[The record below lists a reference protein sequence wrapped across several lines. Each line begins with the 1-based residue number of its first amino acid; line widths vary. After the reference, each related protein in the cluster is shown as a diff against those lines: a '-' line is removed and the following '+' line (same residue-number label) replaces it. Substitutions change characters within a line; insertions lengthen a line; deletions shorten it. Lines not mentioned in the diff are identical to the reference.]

1 MGRINNL
8 QLPRQRL
15 AYSAKTKE
23 WRKNN
28 VDFADK
34 HSFYHNESVRQ
45 TLRNKIINFNL
56 YNGIVDIRDIK
67 DTINPYK
74 VDANY
79 IPDNIPH
86 NPIAVPKID
95 LLVGEEAKRR
105 FDWSVIVTNENAI
118 TKKEEDKKKF
128 LEAKIAEFL
137 QANYKDEELEE
148 KMKGLEKYMKYEYQD
163 VREKLGNQLLRHYWH
178 ELEFTRK
185 FTDAFKQ
192 ALISGEE
199 IAQVDIVHD
208 EPTMDIMNG
217 LKVHAVRSGN
227 SNKIED
233 CDIIVYEDHWS
244 PGKIID
250 TFHDQLKEKDID
262 YILEYST
269 QRVNDEY
276 SDDDNNHVLFRDG
289 LKSHFLDGYLAI
301 ANINGHQFSSDY
313 TDENGNIRVL
323 RVYWKSQKKVQKIKY
338 YDEFGE
344 VQHKFMSEEYIP
356 NKDLGEESKTLWI
369 NESWEGTKIGK
380 DIYLNMRPRQVQFTR
395 MNNPSKTH
403 HGFIGEIYN
412 TNQGR
417 AVSLMD
423 RMKNYQYLYDVIWD
437 RLLKSISTNY
447 GKIMELDISK
457 VPDNWEID
465 KWMHFAVVNK
475 IAVVDSFKEGN
486 KGAATGKLAGGFT
499 SHGGRT
505 IDMETGAY
513 IQQHINLLQFIKD
526 EMGEISGVSTQR
538 QGQISNRETVGGVE
552 RAVTQSSHIT
562 EYWFQKHESFK
573 VRVLN
578 AFLQCAKIALKGK
591 NFKAQY
597 ILDDQTLDFLNYE
610 SDQVEDCDFGVLV
623 SSNHKIKEFEQ
634 NIKEYSHAFLQN
646 GGRLSTVMDIMFSP
660 SIMDMRRKIEIAE
673 DEQSEREAQQA
684 QEQLKAQQ
692 EQIAQEQQLEQ
703 MKLQLED
710 LKNQRDNQT
719 KLAIAGMNSTEDVG
733 NDTDP
738 IDWEKLN
745 LEKTK
750 HQDDIMH
757 KMKVAQDQMKM
768 HKDNLAVKKKQVN
781 KKPTKST

>member
-15 AYSAKTKE
+15 SYGAKTKE

-45 TLRNKIINFNL
+45 TLRNKVINLNL
-56 YNGIVDIRDIK
+56 YNGIVDVRDIK
-67 DTINPYK
+67 DAINPYK

-128 LEAKIAEFL
+128 LEQRIAQYL
-137 QANYKDEELEE
+137 QENYEDQELQE
-148 KMKGLEKYMKYEYQD
+148 KMAELEKYMKYEYQD
-163 VREKLGNQLLRHYWH
+163 VREKLGNQILRHYWY
-178 ELEFTRK
+178 ELDMQRK
-185 FTDAFKQ
+185 FTDAFKN
-192 ALISGEE
+192 ALLMGEE

-208 EPTMDIMNG
+208 DPTMEIMNG

-227 SNKIED
+227 SNRIQD
-233 CDIIVYEDHWS
+233 CDISVYEDHWT
-244 PGKIID
+244 PAKVID
-250 TFHDQLKEKDID
+250 VFHDQLKEKDID

-276 SDDDNNHVLFRDG
+276 NDDDNNHVLFRDG
-289 LKSHFLDGYLAI
+289 LGSHFLDGYLAL

-313 TDENGNIRVL
+313 TDENGNLRVL
-323 RVYWKSQKKVQKIKY
+323 RVYWKSQKKVLKVKY

-344 VQHKFMSEEYIP
+344 TQHKFMSEEYIP
-356 NKDLGEESKTLWI
+356 NKDAGEEAKSMWI

-380 DIYLNMRPRQVQFTR
+380 DIYLNMRPRPVQFTR
-395 MNNPSKTH
+395 MNNPSITH

-457 VPDNWEID
+457 IPDNWEVD
-465 KWMHFAVVNK
+465 KWMHFAIVNK

-513 IQQHINLLQFIKD
+513 IQQHILLLQFIEE
-526 EMGEISGVSTQR
+526 EMGKISGVSTQR

-562 EYWFQKHESFK
+562 EYWFQKHEGFK

-578 AFLQCAKIALKGK
+578 AFLQCAKVALKGK

-597 ILDDQTLDFLNYE
+597 ILDDQTIDFLNYE
-610 SDQVEDCDFGVLV
+610 SDQIEDCDFGVLV

-673 DEQSEREAQQA
+673 DEQAQREAQQA
-684 QEQLKAQQ
+684 QDQLAAQQ
-692 EQIAQEQQLEQ
+692 EQLAAQQQLEQ

-710 LKNQRDNQT
+710 LKNVRDNET
-719 KLAIAGMNSTEDVG
+719 KLAIAGMNSSRQEVDD
-733 NDTDP
+733 DT
-738 IDWEKLN
+738 IDWEKLS
-745 LEKTK
+745 LEKQK
-750 HQDDIMH
+750 HQDDIAH
-757 KMKVAQDQMKM
+757 KAKLANDQMKM
-768 HKDNLAVKKKQVN
+768 HKDNLAIKKKQAS
-781 KKPTKST
+781 KTSAKTS